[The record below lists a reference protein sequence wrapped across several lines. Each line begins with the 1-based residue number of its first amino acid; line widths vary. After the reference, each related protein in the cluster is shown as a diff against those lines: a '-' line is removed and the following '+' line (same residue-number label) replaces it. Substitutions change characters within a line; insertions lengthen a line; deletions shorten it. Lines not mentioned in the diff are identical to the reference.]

1 MRPLNKIINDP
12 IYEII
17 EIPYGLIFDLVE
29 HPYYQRLRRVTQ
41 LGFTHYVYPGATHT
55 RFNHTLG
62 AMHLIQKA
70 IRVLRSKGVE
80 ITKAEA
86 ESLMIAILLHDIG
99 HGPFSHSL
107 EYVLM
112 DIPHEQLSI
121 AFMEELNQEF
131 EGKLSLA
138 IQIFK
143 NEHPKKYLYQLVS
156 GQLDMDRLDYL
167 TRDSFFTG
175 VYEGKV
181 GYNRIIKTLNVY
193 QDELVVE
200 YKGIYS
206 IENFLIARR
215 LMYWQVY
222 LHKTVICAGEML
234 IKAIKR
240 ARVLIQKGHQFNISE
255 SLAYF
260 LTQNITT
267 QSLEQNRKEILN
279 YFQQI
284 DDCDVI
290 LALKEFSKQDD
301 FVLSFLAQN
310 LLNRKLMRVQLQN
323 TSIESDFIEKVRNKV
338 RSAYHLTDE
347 ELAYIVILGQETNK
361 AYDLGDTE
369 IKILMGDG
377 SIQPIS
383 KWQEHH
389 IPHREVIKSFI
400 CYPKFI

>member
-1 MRPLNKIINDP
+1 MKHLNKIINDP
-12 IYEII
+12 IYDII

-29 HPYYQRLRRVTQ
+29 HPYYQRLRRITQ
-41 LGFTHYVYPGATHT
+41 LGLTHYVYPGATHT

-70 IRVLRSKGVE
+70 IRVLRSKQVD
-80 ITKAEA
+80 ITAAEA
-86 ESLMIAILLHDIG
+86 EGLMIAILLHDIG

-112 DIPHEQLSI
+112 DIPHEELSI
-121 AFMEELNQEF
+121 AFMEELNKEF
-131 EGKLSLA
+131 DGRLSLA
-138 IQIFK
+138 LQIFR

-206 IENFLIARR
+206 IEHFLIARR

-222 LHKTVICAGEML
+222 LHKTVICASEML
-234 IKAIKR
+234 VQALKR
-240 ARVLIQKGHQFNISE
+240 ARLLLQKGHKLAMSE
-255 SLAYF
+255 SLNFF
-260 LTQNITT
+260 LTRNITT
-267 QSLEQNRKEILN
+267 KDLQENSQEILMH
-279 YFQQI
+279 FQQI
-284 DDCDVI
+284 DDYDI
-290 LALKEFSKQDD
+290 MLALKEFSKQED
-301 FVLSFLAQN
+301 FVLSFLSKN
-310 LLNRKLMRVQLQN
+310 LLNRKLMRVHLEN
-323 TSIESDFIEKVRNKV
+323 TAIPSDFVKKIRTEIKEKYNL
-338 RSAYHLTDE
+338 SE
-347 ELAYIVILGQETNK
+347 EDLDYMVFLGKETNK
-361 AYDLGDTE
+361 AYDLGDKE

-377 SIQPIS
+377 RIQPIS
-383 KWQEHH
+383 KWKEHH
-389 IPHREVIKSFI
+389 IPHRAVIKSFI

>member
-1 MRPLNKIINDP
+1 MRHLHKIINDP

-17 EIPYGLIFDLVE
+17 EIPYGLIFELVE
-29 HPYYQRLRRVTQ
+29 HPYYQRLRRITQ
-41 LGFTHYVYPGATHT
+41 LGLTHYVYPGATHT

-70 IRVLRSKGVE
+70 IRVLRIKGVE
-80 ITKAEA
+80 ITEEEA
-86 ESLMIAILLHDIG
+86 EGLMIAILLHDIG

-107 EYVLM
+107 EYVLLN
-112 DIPHEQLSI
+112 IPHEDLSI
-121 AFMEELNQEF
+121 AFMEELNKEF
-131 EGKLSLA
+131 DGRLTLA
-138 IQIFK
+138 LKIFR
-143 NEHPKKYLYQLVS
+143 NQYHKKYLYQLVS

-193 QDELVVE
+193 KEELVVE

-206 IENFLIARR
+206 IEKFLIARR

-234 IKAIKR
+234 VKALER
-240 ARVLIQKGHQFNISE
+240 AKVLMQNGYDLDVSK

-260 LTQNITT
+260 LSQDISSTD
-267 QSLEQNRKEILN
+267 LLDRKEEVLGH
-279 YFQQI
+279 FQQI
-284 DDCDVI
+284 DDYDIV
-290 LALKEFSKQDD
+290 LALKGFSQHED
-301 FVLSFLAQN
+301 FVLSYLAQN
-310 LLNRKLMRVQLQN
+310 LLNRKLMRVRLQDGP
-323 TSIESDFIEKVRNKV
+323 IGSDFVEQIRTEVKVKYNLSDKELEYLVIEG
-338 RSAYHLTDE
+338 T
-347 ELAYIVILGQETNK
+347 ETNT
-361 AYDLGDTE
+361 AYDFGGTE
-369 IKILMGDG
+369 IKILMADG

-400 CYPKFI
+400 CYPKFT